1 MTMTMRAFILAVCA
15 CATEAFVI
23 TAGMKR
29 SPTLS
34 HARSHQVQA
43 MAPDVALTSLNSLPT
58 TVMIADDTSS
68 LLLASGGLIS
78 AIFLFAV
85 VGTVVINFGI
95 IRKK

>member
-1 MTMTMRAFILAVCA
+1 
-15 CATEAFVI
+15 
-23 TAGMKR
+23 
-29 SPTLS
+29 
-34 HARSHQVQA
+34 
-43 MAPDVALTSLNSLPT
+43 
-58 TVMIADDTSS
+58 MIADDTSS